1 MFSVDSYGKDFL
13 LSFVPLLVAIDAIGT
28 VPIILA
34 LSEGSSRWERFKMV
48 NIALFTALTLGLGFL
63 FAGRTLLRFLSIEV
77 DHFAIAGGIVLLVL
91 AIKDLVG
98 QSSYQIPDKREMIA
112 VVPIGTPL
120 TVGPAT
126 LATLLILSDQSG
138 YDVVLPAFVAN
149 IAIAWVVF
157 LLAGLFAAFLGKG
170 GLQALS
176 KVSHLF
182 LAAIA
187 VRLIVTGLDRTL
199 HLTQ

>member
-1 MFSVDSYGKDFL
+1 MDSYGKDFL

-34 LSEGSSRWERFKMV
+34 LSEGSTRWERFKMI
-48 NIALFTALTLGLGFL
+48 NIALLTALILGLGFL
-63 FAGRTLLRFLSIEV
+63 FAGRTLLHFLAIEV

-138 YDVVLPAFVAN
+138 YGVVLPAFVAN

-157 LLAGLFAAFLGKG
+157 ILAGVFAAFLGKG

-199 HLTQ
+199 NLTG

>member
-1 MFSVDSYGKDFL
+1 MGGVDSYGKDFL

-28 VPIILA
+28 VPIILV
-34 LSEGSSRWERFKMV
+34 LSEGSSRWERFKMI
-48 NIALFTALTLGLGFL
+48 NIALLTALTLGLGFL
-63 FAGRTLLRFLSIEV
+63 FAGRTLLHFLSIEV

-138 YDVVLPAFVAN
+138 YSVVLPAFVAN
-149 IAIAWVVF
+149 IAIAWAVF
-157 LLAGLFAAFLGKG
+157 LLAGVFAAFLGKG

-199 HLTQ
+199 LAS

>member
-1 MFSVDSYGKDFL
+1 MGGVDSYGKDFL

-28 VPIILA
+28 VPIILV
-34 LSEGSSRWERFKMV
+34 LSEGSSRWERFKMI
-48 NIALFTALTLGLGFL
+48 NIALLTALTLGLGFL
-63 FAGRTLLRFLSIEV
+63 FAGRTLLHFLSIEV

-138 YDVVLPAFVAN
+138 YSVVLPAFVAN
-149 IAIAWVVF
+149 IALAWAVF
-157 LLAGLFAAFLGKG
+157 LLAGVFAAFLGKG

-199 HLTQ
+199 LAS